1 MLTYY
6 ELDLGLNHVVR
17 KWSDPVD
24 ARANMLFPGIN
35 VSAVKKY
42 VYSPPLNVMS
52 QPALP
57 TIAVPGGN
65 DGPSGVLVCSE
76 NFITYKHQRSPSLR
90 IPIPRRRS
98 PLEDPSRG
106 LIIVSGVMHKMKG
119 FFFFL
124 LQSEEGDVYKVTL
137 EYDGDRVTE
146 IKIKYFDTLP
156 VAASLCIL
164 RAGFLFVGAEF
175 GDQ

>member
-1 MLTYY
+1 M
-6 ELDLGLNHVVR
+6 VR

-35 VSAVKKY
+35 ASSPLKSTSVHNAPTQYNPSKKNS
-42 VYSPPLNVMS
+42 VF
-52 QPALP
+52 P
-57 TIAVPGGN
+57 TITVPGGN

-137 EYDGDRVTE
+137 EYDSDTVTE
-146 IKIKYFDTLP
+146 VKIKYFDTLP